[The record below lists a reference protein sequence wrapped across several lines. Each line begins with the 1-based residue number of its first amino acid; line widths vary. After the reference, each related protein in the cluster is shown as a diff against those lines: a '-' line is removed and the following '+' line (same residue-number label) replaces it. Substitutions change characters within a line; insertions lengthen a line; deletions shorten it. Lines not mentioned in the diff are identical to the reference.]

1 MNINNKDKAK
11 KYKNEIL
18 NNKIAS
24 FIKQRNKNHERNLTN
39 ILINHNNYEANNFL
53 NELEDL
59 KERENKMNY
68 LKNEINNNKLIPNL
82 RNKSEKVKKSTYLSD
97 PNLDIDNANNKQNKK
112 TTNNYIKKNRN
123 FNYDDFTNT
132 SPIIKQSK
140 ENNNINNNNFN
151 DKTDSNNFL
160 NDQKVNNIQNIDNES
175 NNISSE
181 MKEKV
186 DININKKIGYIK
198 NIKNINLAQ
207 KNYTLDNNSKTNLDI
222 INELKAENVTLKSK
236 NRILKES
243 LDNKEKIIQALNN
256 KINEMENSKN
266 FNNNQDENQISDLK
280 LRNDILLKQNKELI
294 LGIESLNEKI
304 KEISIM
310 IQKKNKKYNNQI
322 YTYKSKLSEYK
333 RKIILLKRRVD
344 ELYNKNTNEAEHTSN
359 NIYNKIRDRK
369 HLRSQYNF
377 LNKNKIQISTEKKEL
392 FDDMEKYS
400 HHRYNT
406 FINDYNNYFNNI

>member
-1 MNINNKDKAK
+1 
-11 KYKNEIL
+11 
-18 NNKIAS
+18 
-24 FIKQRNKNHERNLTN
+24 
-39 ILINHNNYEANNFL
+39 
-53 NELEDL
+53 
-59 KERENKMNY
+59 
-68 LKNEINNNKLIPNL
+68 
-82 RNKSEKVKKSTYLSD
+82 
-97 PNLDIDNANNKQNKK
+97 
-112 TTNNYIKKNRN
+112 
-123 FNYDDFTNT
+123 
-132 SPIIKQSK
+132 
-140 ENNNINNNNFN
+140 
-151 DKTDSNNFL
+151 
-160 NDQKVNNIQNIDNES
+160 
-175 NNISSE
+175 
-181 MKEKV
+181 
-186 DININKKIGYIK
+186 
-198 NIKNINLAQ
+198 
-207 KNYTLDNNSKTNLDI
+207 
-222 INELKAENVTLKSK
+222 
-236 NRILKES
+236 
-243 LDNKEKIIQALNN
+243 
-256 KINEMENSKN
+256 MENSKN

-344 ELYNKNTNEAEHTSN
+344 ELYNKNTNETEHTSN

>member
-112 TTNNYIKKNRN
+112 TMNNYIKKNRN

-140 ENNNINNNNFN
+140 EIIDINNNNFN

-160 NDQKVNNIQNIDNES
+160 NDQKANNIQNIDNES
-175 NNISSE
+175 NNISAE
-181 MKEKV
+181 MKEKA

-304 KEISIM
+304 KEINIM

>member
-82 RNKSEKVKKSTYLSD
+82 RNKSEKVKKTTYLSD
-97 PNLDIDNANNKQNKK
+97 PNLDIDNANNKQNQK

-140 ENNNINNNNFN
+140 EIIDINNNNFN

-175 NNISSE
+175 NNISAE
-181 MKEKV
+181 MKEKA

-198 NIKNINLAQ
+198 NVKNINLAQ

-304 KEISIM
+304 KEINIM

>member
-97 PNLDIDNANNKQNKK
+97 PNLDIDNANNKQNQK

-140 ENNNINNNNFN
+140 ENNDINNNNFN

-160 NDQKVNNIQNIDNES
+160 NDQKANNIQNIDNES
-175 NNISSE
+175 NNISAE
-181 MKEKV
+181 MKEKA

-198 NIKNINLAQ
+198 NVKNINLAQ

-256 KINEMENSKN
+256 KINELENSKN

-304 KEISIM
+304 KEINIM

-344 ELYNKNTNEAEHTSN
+344 ELYNKNTNETEHTSN
-359 NIYNKIRDRK
+359 SIYNKIRDRK

-406 FINDYNNYFNNI
+406 FINDNNNYFNNI

>member
-1 MNINNKDKAK
+1 M
-11 KYKNEIL
+11 
-18 NNKIAS
+18 
-24 FIKQRNKNHERNLTN
+24 
-39 ILINHNNYEANNFL
+39 
-53 NELEDL
+53 
-59 KERENKMNY
+59 
-68 LKNEINNNKLIPNL
+68 
-82 RNKSEKVKKSTYLSD
+82 SD

-140 ENNNINNNNFN
+140 ENNNINNKNFN

-198 NIKNINLAQ
+198 NVKNINLAQ

-304 KEISIM
+304 KEINIM

-344 ELYNKNTNEAEHTSN
+344 ELYNKNTNETEHTSN

>member
-1 MNINNKDKAK
+1 MIISQLKILLKNKKMNINNKDKVK

-82 RNKSEKVKKSTYLSD
+82 RNKSEKVKKTTYLSD

-140 ENNNINNNNFN
+140 ENNNINNKNFN

-160 NDQKVNNIQNIDNES
+160 NDQKVNNIQNIS
-175 NNISSE
+175 NIIS
-181 MKEKV
+181 
-186 DININKKIGYIK
+186 
-198 NIKNINLAQ
+198 
-207 KNYTLDNNSKTNLDI
+207 
-222 INELKAENVTLKSK
+222 
-236 NRILKES
+236 
-243 LDNKEKIIQALNN
+243 N
-256 KINEMENSKN
+256 KI
-266 FNNNQDENQISDLK
+266 
-280 LRNDILLKQNKELI
+280 
-294 LGIESLNEKI
+294 
-304 KEISIM
+304 
-310 IQKKNKKYNNQI
+310 
-322 YTYKSKLSEYK
+322 
-333 RKIILLKRRVD
+333 
-344 ELYNKNTNEAEHTSN
+344 
-359 NIYNKIRDRK
+359 
-369 HLRSQYNF
+369 
-377 LNKNKIQISTEKKEL
+377 
-392 FDDMEKYS
+392 
-400 HHRYNT
+400 
-406 FINDYNNYFNNI
+406 

>member
-53 NELEDL
+53 NELEGL

-140 ENNNINNNNFN
+140 EIIDINNNNFN

-198 NIKNINLAQ
+198 NVKNINLAQ

-266 FNNNQDENQISDLK
+266 FNNNQDENPISDLK

-304 KEISIM
+304 KEINIM

>member
-123 FNYDDFTNT
+123 FNYNDFTNT

-140 ENNNINNNNFN
+140 EIININNNNFN

-198 NIKNINLAQ
+198 NVKNINLAQ

-304 KEISIM
+304 KEINIM

-344 ELYNKNTNEAEHTSN
+344 ELYNKNTNETEHTSN

>member
-140 ENNNINNNNFN
+140 EIININNKNFN

-175 NNISSE
+175 NNISAE
-181 MKEKV
+181 MKEKA

-198 NIKNINLAQ
+198 NVKNINLAQ

-243 LDNKEKIIQALNN
+243 LNNKEKIIQALNN
-256 KINEMENSKN
+256 KINELENSKN

>member
-82 RNKSEKVKKSTYLSD
+82 RNKSEKVKNSTYLSD

-140 ENNNINNNNFN
+140 EIIDINNNNFN
-151 DKTDSNNFL
+151 DKTDSNNF
-160 NDQKVNNIQNIDNES
+160 
-175 NNISSE
+175 
-181 MKEKV
+181 
-186 DININKKIGYIK
+186 
-198 NIKNINLAQ
+198 
-207 KNYTLDNNSKTNLDI
+207 
-222 INELKAENVTLKSK
+222 
-236 NRILKES
+236 
-243 LDNKEKIIQALNN
+243 
-256 KINEMENSKN
+256 
-266 FNNNQDENQISDLK
+266 
-280 LRNDILLKQNKELI
+280 
-294 LGIESLNEKI
+294 
-304 KEISIM
+304 
-310 IQKKNKKYNNQI
+310 
-322 YTYKSKLSEYK
+322 
-333 RKIILLKRRVD
+333 
-344 ELYNKNTNEAEHTSN
+344 
-359 NIYNKIRDRK
+359 
-369 HLRSQYNF
+369 
-377 LNKNKIQISTEKKEL
+377 
-392 FDDMEKYS
+392 
-400 HHRYNT
+400 
-406 FINDYNNYFNNI
+406 